1 MPSTE
6 IKKTSMEELG
16 RISPKEFKKSNKAP
30 ISLVLDNIRSLQNIG
45 SIFRT
50 ADAFRVNK
58 IYLCGITGQPPNRE
72 IEKTALGA
80 TESVDYQYFE
90 TTLEAINH
98 LKEDDYQ
105 IISIEQTNNSTSLEN
120 FKTETNTKYAF
131 VFGNEVFGVEN
142 EVVQAS
148 DEVVEIPQF
157 GTKHSLNVSISAGII
172 IWDYYSKN
180 NLNLFSN
187 PS

>member
-16 RISPKEFKKSNKAP
+16 RISPKEFKKSDKAP
-30 ISLVLDNIRSLQNIG
+30 ICLVLDNIRSLQNVG

-50 ADAFRVNK
+50 ADAFRITK

-80 TESVDYQYFE
+80 TESIDFEYFK
-90 TTLEAINH
+90 TTLEAINA
-98 LKEDDYQ
+98 LKENNYK
-105 IISIEQTNNSTSLEN
+105 IISIEQAHNSTSLEN
-120 FKTETNTKYAF
+120 FKIQAKTKYAF
-131 VFGNEVFGVEN
+131 VFGNEVFGVE
-142 EVVQAS
+142 ETVVQES

-157 GTKHSLNVSISAGII
+157 GTKHSLNVSISAGIV

-180 NLNLFSN
+180 NLNLFSS

>member
-1 MPSTE
+1 M
-6 IKKTSMEELG
+6 KKTSMEELG

-30 ISLVLDNIRSLQNIG
+30 ICLVLDNIRSLQNVG

-50 ADAFRVNK
+50 ADAFRITK

-80 TESVDYQYFE
+80 TESVEHNYFE
-90 TTLEAINH
+90 TTLAAVKA
-98 LKEDDYQ
+98 LKDENYK
-105 IISIEQTNNSTSLEN
+105 IISIEQANTSTSLEN
-120 FKTETNTKYAF
+120 FKIDSESKYAF
-131 VFGNEVFGVEN
+131 VFGNEVFGVED
-142 EVVQAS
+142 EIVRIS
-148 DEVVEIPQF
+148 DEIVEIPQF
-157 GTKHSLNVSISAGII
+157 GTKHSLNVSISAGIV

-180 NLNLFSN
+180 NLNLFFN

>member
-1 MPSTE
+1 MPSTD
-6 IKKTSMEELG
+6 IKKTSMDELG
-16 RISPKEFKKSNKAP
+16 RISPKEFKKSSKAP
-30 ISLVLDNIRSLQNIG
+30 ICLVLDNIRSLQNVG

-50 ADAFRVNK
+50 ADAFRVSK

-80 TESVDYQYFE
+80 TESVDFEYFE
-90 TTLEAINH
+90 TTLEAINA
-98 LKEDDYQ
+98 LKADDYK
-105 IISIEQTNNSTSLEN
+105 IISIEQANNSTSLEQ
-120 FKTETNTKYAF
+120 FQSSIEHKYAF
-131 VFGNEVFGVEN
+131 VFGNEVFGVEDA
-142 EVVQAS
+142 VVQQS

-180 NLNLFSN
+180 NLNLFSS